1 MALEDVLVE
10 VLRHL
15 GTSVDGRRLTV
26 EARGHRVELDVARVS
41 VRPPSMRPMPSTT
54 TPPRPPTWLSP
65 WPAWGEIGV
74 G

>member
-41 VRPPSMRPMPSTT
+41 VRPPSMRPMSVDDV
-54 TPPRPPTWLSP
+54 
-65 WPAWGEIGV
+65 AAAADVAVAVAGMG
-74 G
+74 